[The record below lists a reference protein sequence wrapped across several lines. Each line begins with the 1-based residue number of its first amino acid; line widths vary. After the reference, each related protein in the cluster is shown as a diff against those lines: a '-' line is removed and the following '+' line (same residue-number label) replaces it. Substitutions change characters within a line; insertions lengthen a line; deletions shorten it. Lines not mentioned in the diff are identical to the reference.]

1 MALKRLNKE
10 LQDLQKDPPADCS
23 AGPVADDLFHWQA
36 SNFGKFSV
44 SQWFICRL
52 RNVAALLPPSS
63 LSTKFTPLFDRLL
76 SWARETV
83 LMQVRCPIK
92 HANLSSN

>member
-36 SNFGKFSV
+36 SHRNEMSSGFF
-44 SQWFICRL
+44 RL
-52 RNVAALLPPSS
+52 WLLLLQTVA
-63 LSTKFTPLFDRLL
+63 
-76 SWARETV
+76 
-83 LMQVRCPIK
+83 LMIAV
-92 HANLSSN
+92 

>member
-36 SNFGKFSV
+36 SHFWNMWHFFMV
-44 SQWFICRL
+44 QMRAL
-52 RNVAALLPPSS
+52 RNVAAV
-63 LSTKFTPLFDRLL
+63 KGNNKVF
-76 SWARETV
+76 A
-83 LMQVRCPIK
+83 C
-92 HANLSSN
+92 

>member
-36 SNFGKFSV
+36 TIMGPRDSPYAGLWSY
-44 SQWFICRL
+44 
-52 RNVAALLPPSS
+52 
-63 LSTKFTPLFDRLL
+63 
-76 SWARETV
+76 
-83 LMQVRCPIK
+83 
-92 HANLSSN
+92 